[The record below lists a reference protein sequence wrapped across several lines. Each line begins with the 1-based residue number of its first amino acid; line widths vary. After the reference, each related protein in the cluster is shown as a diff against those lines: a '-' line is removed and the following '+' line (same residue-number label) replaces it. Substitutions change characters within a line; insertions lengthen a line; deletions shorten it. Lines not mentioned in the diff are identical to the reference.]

1 MGNKRV
7 LWAGRFKEIA
17 SDRTLAYT
25 SSLAVDSRLAWYDAV
40 GSIAHARMLGRKG
53 ILPKGDVDKIV
64 GGLVRIAKEALSEEL
79 PFSDKLEDVHTSIE
93 FLLTERIGEAGAKL
107 HTARSRNDQVAT
119 DFRMYLRDATLD
131 AVELVG
137 GLQQALLKKAKEH
150 TGTIMPGFTHMQH
163 AQPVSLAQHLMA
175 HLQRV
180 QRDSERLLG
189 SYGRLNFCPLGS
201 AALAGTTYPIDRK
214 WVAEALGFDA
224 PTENSMDS
232 VSDRDFAAE
241 LLFCLS
247 MISIHLSSLCE
258 ELVIWST
265 PEFGF
270 VEISDAY
277 STGSSIM
284 PQKKNPDVAELMRGR
299 AARSIG
305 DLASMLALLKSLP
318 QAYNRDLQED
328 KSVAMAALDQ
338 TLASLAIAAD
348 MVETLRFD
356 AERMKQA
363 CETGY
368 LNATELADYLVR
380 KGVAFRTA
388 HEITGKVVRR
398 AIEKGVK
405 LEELP
410 LSELRKSSKLIEA
423 DVFEALSLR
432 NCVEKR
438 SSYGGTS
445 SKAVTVQLTNAE
457 ERLAEDF
464 ASVKCERMRLARKY
478 RALLG

>member
-1 MGNKRV
+1 
-7 LWAGRFKEIA
+7 
-17 SDRTLAYT
+17 
-25 SSLAVDSRLAWYDAV
+25 
-40 GSIAHARMLGRKG
+40 
-53 ILPKGDVDKIV
+53 
-64 GGLVRIAKEALSEEL
+64 
-79 PFSDKLEDVHTSIE
+79 
-93 FLLTERIGEAGAKL
+93 
-107 HTARSRNDQVAT
+107 
-119 DFRMYLRDATLD
+119 
-131 AVELVG
+131 
-137 GLQQALLKKAKEH
+137 
-150 TGTIMPGFTHMQH
+150 
-163 AQPVSLAQHLMA
+163 
-175 HLQRV
+175 
-180 QRDSERLLG
+180 
-189 SYGRLNFCPLGS
+189 
-201 AALAGTTYPIDRK
+201 
-214 WVAEALGFDA
+214 
-224 PTENSMDS
+224 
-232 VSDRDFAAE
+232 
-241 LLFCLS
+241 
-247 MISIHLSSLCE
+247 
-258 ELVIWST
+258 VIWST